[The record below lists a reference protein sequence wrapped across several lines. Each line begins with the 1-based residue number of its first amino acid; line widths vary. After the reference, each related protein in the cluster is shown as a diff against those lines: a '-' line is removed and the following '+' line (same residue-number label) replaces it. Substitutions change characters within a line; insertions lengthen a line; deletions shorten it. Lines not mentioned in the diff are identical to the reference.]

1 MAPDH
6 DKKGTHEPLLNGDEP
21 GDTTL
26 EVDDLVTHGEGGFQ
40 EARDGDR
47 IPPERCVK
55 AEWKSEKDELS
66 FSITPTAKLCE
77 VAESA

>member
-6 DKKGTHEPLLNGDEP
+6 DFKGTHEPLLNGDEP

-26 EVDDLVTHGEGGFQ
+26 EVDVLVTHGEGGFQ

-47 IPPERCVK
+47 IPPERLN
-55 AEWKSEKDELS
+55 LS
-66 FSITPTAKLCE
+66 NVLSNWRTY
-77 VAESA
+77 S